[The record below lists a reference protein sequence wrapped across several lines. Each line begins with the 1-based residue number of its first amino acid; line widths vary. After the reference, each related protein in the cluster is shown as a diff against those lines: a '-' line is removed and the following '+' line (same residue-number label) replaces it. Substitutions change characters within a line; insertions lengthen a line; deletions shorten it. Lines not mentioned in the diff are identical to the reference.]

1 METLIQHIYAFQSFS
16 VRYLKQD
23 EDVLDLSPKTEKK
36 LVNIKDPSI
45 IFDNPLEA
53 WEAKANPV
61 DFEVKNFT
69 TIPKEILSTL
79 LVGRKSVTPKE
90 YESLENFLALVKE
103 LVVEPVQKTEEDQLK
118 ARKAALNVKKAN
130 TRKKF
135 NETTDVKEK
144 EKYAREYEQA
154 FTELAGLVTP
164 RPNQTPAVFDRA
176 IADFIDKV

>member
-1 METLIQHIYAFQSFS
+1 M
-16 VRYLKQD
+16 
-23 EDVLDLSPKTEKK
+23 
-36 LVNIKDPSI
+36 
-45 IFDNPLEA
+45 
-53 WEAKANPV
+53 
-61 DFEVKNFT
+61 
-69 TIPKEILSTL
+69 

-144 EKYAREYEQA
+144 KNMLENMNRHLQ
-154 FTELAGLVTP
+154 
-164 RPNQTPAVFDRA
+164 N
-176 IADFIDKV
+176 